1 MDFLRTLGE
10 KHEAL
15 KNRIHSFRIP
25 LSPAGQRVMLCVY
38 FSAPIVAGY
47 YIMQWTN
54 GVAAKNIGD
63 RGSALKNLPAGRAM
77 RRETDLQNKELQN
90 VFDRIKMN
98 EKYRQHNDNNNV
110 GAS

>member
-1 MDFLRTLGE
+1 
-10 KHEAL
+10 
-15 KNRIHSFRIP
+15 
-25 LSPAGQRVMLCVY
+25 
-38 FSAPIVAGY
+38 
-47 YIMQWTN
+47 MQWTN